1 MYQNIENLP
10 CEIKKSARFFSVG
23 NDKVPHEKG
32 WQNPDHQRQAA
43 QVVGLKGFDTCGHDK
58 GDDYLLID
66 FDHVL
71 DDSGEFIYPDAKRW
85 YNRISQMSDNIYCE
99 SSISGHGLHI
109 LVAPTSGKF
118 SKITNAKENV
128 ISFDEATGAKIE
140 LFYLNKARYCLLTGN
155 LFGCEPNASIPHG
168 EIADKIFQC
177 LLAEIEAKKSSQS
190 VTKKKKTPPI
200 KNDSVEYDLFRA
212 EIMLN
217 CIVPS
222 DLGDTDWLA
231 VISACKNIGIDY
243 KVVDAWCRLDES
255 KNDKGELRYNENENK
270 TRWDSLNDPSFDIKT
285 LHGKAKNFGYLEDN
299 ARRQWENLHP
309 EFKSSTAGNL
319 NDETAVVEKQPKTS
333 TKNTKLTPQEQ
344 QKNAEKQLQSK
355 IMSVQKI
362 QKLREKYAKNP
373 SEVLAKELTT
383 AIIEACDVKVDNTT
397 GLIISLKKSAF
408 NADMI
413 FSYDPVLDGLIGYD
427 AFQQADVFL
436 KTPPWRKD
444 NCIGEEVRDSDIAE
458 IRTYLR
464 RSYKDF
470 DRKSLIDDWIISYSN
485 KNRFHAVKNYL
496 NNLPDWDNVSRA
508 ETLFIKFLRV
518 EDTSFA
524 REVTMNWLIA
534 ALARIFYPGCRY
546 QTALV
551 LHGAQGIGK
560 SYIIEKLGRKWYS
573 AIIDNVEDPHA
584 VDSIQNIWIGEF
596 KEMAAM
602 RKAELNATKSFIERS
617 EDNRRAAYE
626 RRAAKN
632 KRHCVFVITVNDDQ
646 FLNDMT
652 GNRRY
657 MILHCNNERLNYVK
671 GLTPEYID
679 QIWAEVLVKFNE
691 IFKDGFDETRLEL
704 SYENQKEAEE
714 IAQNYLRDDGMQGEV
729 EAFLETKIPQ
739 SAIWDLLTRD
749 ERRKFF
755 VDGYVTLIDGEA
767 DLLTRCQSRGG
778 KDAEKI
784 EDEIISIL
792 KDKDNIRFCD
802 IKHGTESVESVFIYG
817 AEYRQHICAA
827 EIFTECFGADKR
839 KVMHRI
845 HEILN
850 NMSGWELG
858 KRIDRDKAY
867 GCQKKVFYR
876 IPPDNNLS

>member
-1 MYQNIENLP
+1 MYQFVENIP
-10 CEIKKSARFFSVG
+10 CEIKESARFFSVG
-23 NDKVPHEKG
+23 NDKVPREKR
-32 WQNPDHQRQAA
+32 WQNPDNQRQVA
-43 QVVGLKGFDTCGHDK
+43 QVAGLKGFDTCGHDR

-85 YNRISQMSDNIYCE
+85 YNLISQMSDNIYCE
-99 SSISGHGLHI
+99 RSISGHGLHI

-118 SKITNAKENV
+118 SKVTNAKKNV
-128 ISFDEATGAKIE
+128 ISFDETTGAKIE

-155 LFGCEPNASIPHG
+155 LFGCKPNASIPHG

-177 LLAEIEAKKSSQS
+177 LLDEIEAKKSSQL

-217 CIVPS
+217 YIVPS

-231 VISACKNIGIDY
+231 VISACKNVGIDY
-243 KVVDAWCRLDES
+243 KVVDAWCRLDET

-270 TRWDSLNDPSFDIKT
+270 TRWDSLNDPSFDIRT
-285 LHGKAKNFGYLEDN
+285 LHGKAKTFGYLEDK
-299 ARRQWENLHP
+299 ARRQWHDLHP
-309 EFKSSTAGNL
+309 ELKASTVENPNG
-319 NDETAVVEKQPKTS
+319 ETDVGGKQPKTS
-333 TKNTKLTPQEQ
+333 TKNTKLSPQEQ
-344 QKNAEKQLQSK
+344 QKNAQQKNQSRD
-355 IMSVQKI
+355 ISVQKI
-362 QKLREKYAKNP
+362 QRLREQYAKNP
-373 SEVLAKELTT
+373 SKELAKKITT
-383 AIIEACDVKVDNTT
+383 AIIESCDVNRDSIT
-397 GLIISLKKSAF
+397 GLIINLRKTAF

-413 FSYDPVLDGLIGYD
+413 FSYDPILDGLIGHD
-427 AFQQADVFL
+427 DFQQADVFL
-436 KTPPWRKD
+436 KTPPWRED
-444 NCIGEEVRDSDIAE
+444 NCIGEKVRDSDIAE

-464 RSYKDF
+464 RSYLDF
-470 DRKSLIDDWIISYSN
+470 ASKSLIDDWITSYSN
-485 KNRFHAVKNYL
+485 KNRFHAVRNYL
-496 NNLPDWDNVSRA
+496 NNLPAWDNVPRA
-508 ETLFIKFLRV
+508 ETLFIKFLCV
-518 EDTSFA
+518 KDTPFA

-546 QTALV
+546 QTALI

-560 SYIIEKLGRKWYS
+560 SYIIESLGGKWYS

-602 RKAELNATKSFIERS
+602 RKAELNAIKSFIERS

-626 RRAAKN
+626 RRAVKN

-657 MILHCNNERLNYVK
+657 MILHCNNDRLHYVK

-679 QIWAEVLVKFNE
+679 QIWAEVLIKFNE
-691 IFKDGFDETRLEL
+691 IFKDGFDETKLKL
-704 SYENQKEAEE
+704 SYESQKEAEE

-739 SAIWDLLTRD
+739 SAIWNLLTRD

-755 VDGYVTLIDGEA
+755 VDGYVKLIDGKA
-767 DLLTRCQSRGG
+767 DLLTRCKSRGG
-778 KDAEKI
+778 KNVDKLEN
-784 EDEIISIL
+784 EIIDIL
-792 KDKDNIRFCD
+792 RDKDNIRFCD
-802 IKHGTESVESVFIYG
+802 INHGNELIESVFIYG

-876 IPPDNNLS
+876 IPPDKHLS